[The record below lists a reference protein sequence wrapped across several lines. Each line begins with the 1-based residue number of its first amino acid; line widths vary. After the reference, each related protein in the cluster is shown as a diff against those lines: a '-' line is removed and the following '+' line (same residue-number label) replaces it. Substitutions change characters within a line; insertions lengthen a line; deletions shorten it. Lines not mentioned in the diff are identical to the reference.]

1 MPWSRFGLGVL
12 ETVHGGL
19 PFPFL
24 FPRRNPLQFD
34 CGRTA
39 FSPATGQP
47 RQSRAVSALGRGR
60 QTGTGVQSLNWEGG
74 VRGNGLLAATCPL
87 PSPSRSRGAGLN
99 FFFFSFPA
107 FSLRAGT
114 AKLERE
120 GWLRRRDRSGPRCPV
135 VERGDLG

>member
-1 MPWSRFGLGVL
+1 MSGGRDQGFPVPWSRFGLGVL

-99 FFFFSFPA
+99 FFFFPSQLLVCGQGQL
-107 FSLRAGT
+107 SWR
-114 AKLERE
+114 ERD
-120 GWLRRRDRSGPRCPV
+120 G
-135 VERGDLG
+135 